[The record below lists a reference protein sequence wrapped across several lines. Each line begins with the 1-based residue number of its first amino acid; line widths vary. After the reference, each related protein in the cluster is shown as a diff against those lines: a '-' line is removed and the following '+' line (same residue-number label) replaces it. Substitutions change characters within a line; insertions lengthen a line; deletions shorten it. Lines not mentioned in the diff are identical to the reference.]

1 MKTFDCHSQIIP
13 KTVFTCL
20 DKIEIRSFTLS
31 AWSSGYRHHSDLKTN
46 GVKSIKLVL
55 HLLSIIQGIVMP
67 DIVHLILVM
76 KSMGMSLNDLN
87 SIGNNLWVRLT
98 LLVKTKI
105 CLVENV
111 GLLGNEGC
119 LRHALLLVTL
129 RET

>member
-1 MKTFDCHSQIIP
+1 MKTFYCHSQIIS

-67 DIVHLILVM
+67 DIVNLILVM
-76 KSMGMSLNDLN
+76 KSMGISLNDLN
-87 SIGNNLWVRLT
+87 SIGNNFGVRLT

-111 GLLGNEGC
+111 SLLRNEGC
-119 LRHALLLVTL
+119 L
-129 RET
+129 